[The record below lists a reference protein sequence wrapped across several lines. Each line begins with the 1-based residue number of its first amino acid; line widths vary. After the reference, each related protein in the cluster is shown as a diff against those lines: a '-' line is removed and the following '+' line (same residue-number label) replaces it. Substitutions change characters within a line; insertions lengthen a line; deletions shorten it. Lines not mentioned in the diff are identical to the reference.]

1 METEGVNTVYIL
13 QVVMLS
19 YTTCKTHDYEHLF
32 WGLIFTV
39 RIIKI
44 LCIVNVM
51 LCILMCTLTEHFIL
65 TQLGRDTKRS
75 SNLKWNPLPHCKQK
89 FLALDNN
96 KKMQFSTNGL
106 LYQRTSVQALCC
118 SVCVSGLTLQLPSAL
133 QPRLSLKSRIWSR
146 SDTEPPHGFLP
157 CRAGFGS
164 S

>member
-39 RIIKI
+39 MIIKM

-51 LCILMCTLTEHFIL
+51 LYILMCTLTDHFIL

-89 FLALDNN
+89 LLALD
-96 KKMQFSTNGL
+96 KKNAIQYKWTPLSKHISPGLVLFS
-106 LYQRTSVQALCC
+106 LCI
-118 SVCVSGLTLQLPSAL
+118 GPNPTAPLRPSAETLFEVPDLAQIRYRASSRFPPL
-133 QPRLSLKSRIWSR
+133 QGRVW
-146 SDTEPPHGFLP
+146 
-157 CRAGFGS
+157 
-164 S
+164 